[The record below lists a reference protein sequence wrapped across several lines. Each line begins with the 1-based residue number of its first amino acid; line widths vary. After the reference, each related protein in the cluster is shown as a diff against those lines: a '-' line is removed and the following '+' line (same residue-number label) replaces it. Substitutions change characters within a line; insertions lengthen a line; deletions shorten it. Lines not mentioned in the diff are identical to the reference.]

1 MNKEV
6 IEKTSNTKA
15 TVIFSK
21 DRKKR
26 YLLKYEWDD
35 SKPKACIIMKKPSTS
50 DEYITDQT
58 TLLVR
63 NNAAI
68 NNFGSISIVNLFCA
82 LDKSRFETDRI
93 NSSILADECSKSDI
107 VIVAFGRGTGFEEQK
122 QSLLEGLETYKDK
135 LFTIADSKGQH
146 FSHPLSPQA
155 REWKLVR
162 LTEKVTKA

>member
-1 MNKEV
+1 MNKEL
-6 IEKTSNTKA
+6 IEKTNSTKTTA
-15 TVIFSK
+15 IFSK
-21 DRKKR
+21 DNKKR

-63 NNAAI
+63 NNAAR
-68 NNFGSISIVNLFCA
+68 NNFGSISIVNLFCG
-82 LDKSRFETDRI
+82 LDKTRFETDRI

-107 VIVAFGRGTGFEEQK
+107 IIVAFGRGIGFEEQK
-122 QSLLEGLETYKDK
+122 QSLLEGLAAYKEK
-135 LFTIADSKGQH
+135 LFTIEDSKGQP

-155 REWKLVR
+155 REWQLVR
-162 LTEKVTKA
+162 LEKLTID